1 MPNSSLNQP
10 TVTDDSPAFVLRGNR
25 FKPLAWENMSAE
37 QQQMTTM
44 SYYTLVCMSLNVDD
58 YPLPDGVEPE
68 LAAPWESHP

>member
-1 MPNSSLNQP
+1 
-10 TVTDDSPAFVLRGNR
+10 
-25 FKPLAWENMSAE
+25 MSAE

-68 LAAPWESHP
+68 LAAPWEPHP